1 MTAKSS
7 EDDAGT
13 ILNAN
18 DLEARRL
25 LELAI
30 AFDNSTHP
38 MTSTEV
44 NTKYY
49 PDLSAESFRKAFI
62 RDRRKLALCGLV
74 IKRTNKQPDEPLW
87 IADAEASFA
96 PANVLT
102 QKEALVLD
110 LACAPLASDPSFP
123 YGNDLRM
130 ALAKIDRSFS
140 GVSMARISPK
150 AKLRSTLLTKIESC
164 FTHRHA
170 AAITYDKADGTHI
183 DRTVGVLGFF
193 TLRRNTYFMGQTLS
207 KDGTPVAGQVRTY
220 RLSRLASVGELSKVS
235 YVVPP
240 DFDVDDYRRL
250 PFQIGDITCVG
261 RLRTPEPIPEDMR
274 AVIRQYGSNITSDD
288 ACITW
293 ECEISDASQAA
304 SWCIAKRTTPLQPD
318 ELVCAWRTTLEGVLQ
333 VGR

>member
-1 MTAKSS
+1 MTAVSD
-7 EDDAGT
+7 DDAGT

-18 DLEARRL
+18 DREARRL

-30 AFDNSTHP
+30 AFDNATHP

-87 IADAEASFA
+87 VADAEASFA
-96 PANVLT
+96 PANALT

-130 ALAKIDRSFS
+130 ALTKIDRSFS
-140 GVSMARISPK
+140 GASMARISPK
-150 AKLRSTLLTKIESC
+150 AKQRSTLLTKIESC
-164 FTHRHA
+164 FTHQHA
-170 AAITYDKADGTHI
+170 ANITYDKADGARI
-183 DRTVGVLGFF
+183 ERTVGVMGFF
-193 TLRRNTYFMGQTLS
+193 TLRRNTYFVGQTLS
-207 KDGTPVAGQVRTY
+207 KGGVPVTGQVRTY
-220 RLSRLASVGELSKVS
+220 RLSRLASVSELAKVS

-240 DFDVDDYRRL
+240 DFDVDDYKRL
-250 PFQIGDITCVG
+250 PFQLGDTTCVG
-261 RLRTPEPIPEDMR
+261 RMRTPVPVPADMR
-274 AVIRQYGSNITSDD
+274 ALIHQYGSNITSNDD
-288 ACITW
+288 CITW
-293 ECEISDASQAA
+293 ECEISDVALAA
-304 SWCIAKRTTPLQPD
+304 SWCIAGRTMPLQPQ

-333 VGR
+333 DGR